1 MGRSIA
7 QIVAAAPFY
16 RDLSGEE
23 IAELAA
29 GLELRR
35 FSPGEALMVQGAASD
50 GAYSIVSGQVAVAN
64 RLPGG
69 GEAALAELG
78 PGDLVGEMALLMR
91 GGKRTATARATTAV
105 EALFTDRRFF
115 DAALHQLRP
124 ASLKVLRRLGL
135 ITAERLRAIRVRGRA
150 LVEAAPGEVQFRPLP
165 AAGEAARA
173 PFDVR
178 AFLPVLPCLA
188 DFAADEIDAL
198 YALARVEHVPRG
210 ARIVTEGAAVEDPR
224 LVVRGALLLG
234 QRHGEQLHQLD
245 ILGPGR
251 FAGVAPVLENAPSA
265 AELIAAEDA
274 TLLVF
279 DAARFVELWN
289 GAGRMSLHILEA
301 VNADLV
307 VSLNTASN
315 HLTRLTAQARVRAIE
330 DDASLTSSS

>member
-7 QIVAAAPFY
+7 DVVAAAPFY
-16 RDLSGEE
+16 RDLSPEE

-35 FSPGEALMVQGAASD
+35 FPTGEALMVQGAASD
-50 GAYSIVSGQVAVAN
+50 GAYSIVSGKVAVAT

-91 GGKRTATARATTAV
+91 GGKRTATARATTPV
-105 EALFTDRRFF
+105 EALFTDRRYF

-135 ITAERLRAIRVRGRA
+135 VIAERLRAIRLRSRA
-150 LVEAAPGEVQFRPLP
+150 LVEAAPGEVQFRPPPPL
-165 AAGEAARA
+165 GDAARGA
-173 PFDVR
+173 FDVR

-188 DFAADEIDAL
+188 DFAVDEIDAL
-198 YALARVEHVPRG
+198 YGLARVEHVPRG
-210 ARIVTEGAAVEDPR
+210 TRLAGEGQAVEDPR

-234 QRHGEQLHQLD
+234 QRYGDGLHQLD

-251 FAGVAPVLENAPSA
+251 FAGVAPVLEKAPA
-265 AELIAAEDA
+265 ASELIAAEDA

-279 DAARFVELWN
+279 NAKRFVALWN
-289 GAGRMSLHILEA
+289 GGGRMSLHILEA

-315 HLTRLTAQARVRAIE
+315 HLTRLTAQARVRALE
-330 DDASLTSSS
+330 GT